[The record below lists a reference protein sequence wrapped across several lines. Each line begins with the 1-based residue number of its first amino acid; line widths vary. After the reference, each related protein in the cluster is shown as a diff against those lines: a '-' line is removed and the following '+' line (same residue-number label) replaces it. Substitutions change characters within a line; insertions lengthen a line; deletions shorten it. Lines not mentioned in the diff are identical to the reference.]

1 MNNQKLHTPDG
12 VRDIYNG
19 ECRRKLALQERLH
32 DVLLTFGY
40 QDIQTPTFEFFN
52 IFSQEIGTTPSRD
65 LYKFFDKEGNT
76 LVLRPDFTPSVARS
90 ASVRYTKE
98 DMPVKLCYMGNTF
111 INSSDYQGRLKES
124 TQCGAELIGDAS
136 ATADAEILAMAVSSL
151 QAGGLKEFQISVGH
165 ARFFTGLVEAA
176 GLSSQDEDELRELI
190 SNKNF
195 LGVEEFIGSLNLKED
210 LRKLFLLLGSFETDA
225 KDLKSARRHAK
236 NYPTVLSAITE
247 LEELHG
253 LLQLFRIDR
262 YISFEPGIIS
272 NYHYY
277 TGIIFA
283 GYTFGTGEPI
293 LRGGRYDRL
302 LTYFGKN
309 APSIGF
315 AIVVDQLLS
324 ALSRQNIRLDVPKD
338 TVLIVFSGERQK
350 EALTRAVA
358 LRAQG
363 TKVLAIP
370 ADRSRTRADYVA
382 YGQKNRCMR
391 TEFYLDGE
399 EWDEDGR

>member
-32 DVLLTFGY
+32 DVLLTYGY

-90 ASVRYTKE
+90 ASVRYT
-98 DMPVKLCYMGNTF
+98 
-111 INSSDYQGRLKES
+111 DYQGRLKEI

-136 ATADAEILAMAVSSL
+136 AAADAEILAMAVSSL
-151 QAGGLKEFQISVGH
+151 LAGGLKEFQISVGH

-176 GLSSQDEDELRELI
+176 GLSSQDENELRELI

-195 LGVEEFIGSLNLKED
+195 LGVEEFIGRLNLKED
-210 LRKLFLLLGSFETDA
+210 LRELFLLLGSFETDA
-225 KDLKSARRHAK
+225 KDLKSAKRHAK

-302 LTYFGKN
+302 LTFFGKN

-315 AIVVDQLLS
+315 AIAVDQLLS

-338 TVLIVFSGERQK
+338 TVLIVFSAERQK

-358 LRAQG
+358 LRGQG
-363 TKVLAIP
+363 TRVLAVP
-370 ADRSRTRADYVA
+370 ADQSRTRADYVA

-399 EWDEDGR
+399 GWDEDGR